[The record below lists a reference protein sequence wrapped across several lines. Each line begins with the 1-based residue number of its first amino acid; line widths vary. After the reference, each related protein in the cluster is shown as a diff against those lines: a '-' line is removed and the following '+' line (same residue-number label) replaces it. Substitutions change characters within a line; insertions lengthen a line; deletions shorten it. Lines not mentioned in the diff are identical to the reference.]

1 MPQCAVVVT
10 LGHPDWEYNLRLG
23 MQIQQECEKI
33 EGDFMRPMTFS
44 ATKYNQN
51 LTHGSLLVE
60 FGTEVNTIDEAK
72 YSGQLFGEAL
82 GKVLQRL

>member
-1 MPQCAVVVT
+1 
-10 LGHPDWEYNLRLG
+10 
-23 MQIQQECEKI
+23 MQIKQECEKI